1 MNSVAQSRNDQAYR
15 GPIKGTLSD
24 ADVKQLIVRAAKA
37 KSAFEVHGIIRIF
50 CQNRIAL
57 TKVIEQLTGEL
68 TKSRSAVSSQF
79 DLALLDQLKVV
90 RQELDEASRARD
102 AAQGDAIESS
112 EKLHRMEQ
120 LHDKA
125 QRLAEGVQRELLLA
139 NMDREQ
145 LRSKNLEIT
154 DDLNRKSNA
163 LQSISNE
170 VAELRNR
177 LIRTEISLNE
187 TIDQGRAVTTERDAL
202 RQQLAGATG
211 DVALLKKRLAGNDR
225 LLADLRLAVKKHVDR
240 AAADREMIRDFATE
254 LETLRYQQ
262 RKTAQAT
269 TVSAPSLAN
278 VVGTNVV
285 AFTNNAELEKL
296 RQQVKLRDTT
306 IAGKDNTISQL
317 SSANTAMKG
326 RLSEVEERMNQVDAV
341 FRGQSLAN
349 QTLAIQLLEMLP
361 EQQRSIYSR
370 PSHDASSVLLI
381 TSAVKRHLEEQTV
394 AAQFGSATGHSL

>member
-1 MNSVAQSRNDQAYR
+1 VNSVAQSRNDQAYR

-120 LHDKA
+120 MHDKA

-262 RKTAQAT
+262 RKTAQST

-306 IAGKDNTISQL
+306 IAGKDNMISQL

-326 RLSEVEERMNQVDAV
+326 RLSEVEERMNQVDAA

>member
-1 MNSVAQSRNDQAYR
+1 VNSVAQSRNDQAYR

-326 RLSEVEERMNQVDAV
+326 RLSEVEERMNQVDAA